1 MTSTLIIHNGGKLVE
16 RAISSDL
23 SPVTLQEYLD
33 NYDIPPGE
41 LRLWHNG
48 DQVPHDTTPRSTRR
62 PIRVEVIDLVIEPMC
77 HRSSG
82 ATGEYCAALR

>member
-33 NYDIPPGE
+33 NYDIPPEE

-48 DQVPHDTTPRSTRR
+48 DQVPHDTTPLI
-62 PIRVEVIDLVIEPMC
+62 P
-77 HRSSG
+77 
-82 ATGEYCAALR
+82 GEQYEIFVRKRGKK